1 MRGIAII
8 DCRPA
13 GHGMAVWCT
22 SRSPRLPTLAVNVNA
37 HSIEVGASDDSRE
50 IVRSLTRCRAVL
62 ATDGSDLEGLP
73 IEGRALRP
81 NDLVD
86 FASEIEERRCAI
98 LAAIDDA
105 DARNGTKLV
114 RPDFAELP
122 TPDRFEPTE
131 DAPVP
136 RAFALA
142 EHLRALW
149 IAWLLTDTER
159 QRRVGRTSLAMPPEL
174 SDPEVPDFPDGFAA
188 RLIEQPLV

>member
-13 GHGMAVWCT
+13 GRSIAVWCT
-22 SRSPRLPTLAVNVNA
+22 SRSPRLPTLAANVNA
-37 HSIEVGASDDSRE
+37 HSIEVGVGDDSRQ

-62 ATDGSDLEGLP
+62 ATDGSDLDGLP
-73 IEGRALRP
+73 IEGRVLRP
-81 NDLVD
+81 DDLVH

-98 LAAIDDA
+98 LAAIEDA

-114 RPDFAELP
+114 RPVFAKLP
-122 TPDRFEPTE
+122 TPDRFEPTD

-159 QRRVGRTSLAMPPEL
+159 QRRVGRTPSVMPPEL

-188 RLIEQPLV
+188 RLTEQPLV